1 MWQPHFL
8 LYLIPEFDRRNI
20 IYFVFLLYVFV
31 RHCIIQG
38 VISGV
43 VMVVGMQ
50 YAFPL
55 NKPHKKKKPGK
66 QKLVGQKADLLFFH
80 PTKECLQFLYVT
92 VIEVLQSVKDIDT
105 VSFVPGTGKEFL
117 RGYAEVFTDA
127 QKFVHRGHCLADRN
141 TGRKQSAV
149 LAANRSVRSFPKA
162 IIHMRADNADGT
174 VRIRTFSE
182 HSFQFGQPPIFRHR
196 IKARAFLH
204 RIQVM
209 MSHYQNF
216 RKNPFQFA
224 QQCH

>member
-66 QKLVGQKADLLFFH
+66 QKLVGQKA
-80 PTKECLQFLYVT
+80 
-92 VIEVLQSVKDIDT
+92 
-105 VSFVPGTGKEFL
+105 EFL

-141 TGRKQSAV
+141 TAHI
-149 LAANRSVRSFPKA
+149 AAAFAKVKA
-162 IIHMRADNADGT
+162 HFMFRNVEAMAQLRDALTDKMLI
-174 VRIRTFSE
+174 
-182 HSFQFGQPPIFRHR
+182 FGY
-196 IKARAFLH
+196 L
-204 RIQVM
+204 
-209 MSHYQNF
+209 
-216 RKNPFQFA
+216 
-224 QQCH
+224 